1 MTGPAAQAAVYAG
14 EAQRLRDAG
23 DPYEALVRQRRAVAL
38 LRDAGD
44 SLALAH
50 AVRHLADMLIE
61 AGQTAEA
68 APAISEMLALY
79 RAAPDAPPLD
89 VANALR
95 SAALQAEAIQDSDTA
110 WIFWIQARAR
120 YEPLDALFE
129 QMTGTPGNPGVA
141 EADAHLARL
150 RL

>member
-1 MTGPAAQAAVYAG
+1 MSDARAQAETYAR

-23 DPYEALVRQRRAVAL
+23 DHHEALSRQRRAVAL
-38 LRDAGD
+38 WRDVGD
-44 SLALAH
+44 TAALAH
-50 AVRHLADMLIE
+50 AVRHVADILIE
-61 AGQTAEA
+61 AGRGEEAGTA
-68 APAISEMLALY
+68 ITEMLALY
-79 RAAPDAPPLD
+79 RAAADVPPLD

-120 YEPLDALFE
+120 YEELGALFE
-129 QMTGTPGNPGVA
+129 EMTGTPGNPGVA

-150 RL
+150 RG

>member
-1 MTGPAAQAAVYAG
+1 MTGPAAQAAVYAA

-50 AVRHLADMLIE
+50 AVRHLADILIE

-79 RAAPDAPPLD
+79 RSAPDAPPLD

-129 QMTGTPGNPGVA
+129 RMTGQPGNPGVA

>member
-1 MTGPAAQAAVYAG
+1 VSDARAQAETYAR

-23 DPYEALVRQRRAVAL
+23 DHYEALTRQRRAVAL

-44 SLALAH
+44 HVALAH
-50 AVRHLADMLIE
+50 AVRHVADILVDAGRPDE
-61 AGQTAEA
+61 AGASIT
-68 APAISEMLALY
+68 EMLALY
-79 RAAPDAPPLD
+79 RAAQDAPPLD

-95 SAALQAEAIQDSDTA
+95 SAALHAEAISDSDTA

-120 YEPLDALFE
+120 YEELDALFE
-129 QMTGTPGNPGVA
+129 GMNGTPGNPGVA

-150 RL
+150 RG

>member
-1 MTGPAAQAAVYAG
+1 VSDTRAQAATYAR

-23 DPYEALVRQRRAVAL
+23 DHYEALSRQRRAVSL
-38 LRDAGD
+38 LRDVGD
-44 SLALAH
+44 TAALAH
-50 AVRHLADMLIE
+50 AIRHVADILVEANRPDE
-61 AGQTAEA
+61 AGA
-68 APAISEMLALY
+68 AITEMLALY

-120 YEPLDALFE
+120 YEELDALFE
-129 QMTGTPGNPGVA
+129 QMTGEPGNPGIA
-141 EADAHLARL
+141 EADAHLRKL
-150 RL
+150 RG